1 MQWAVSTFTIVSS
14 SSLKCLPEHQP
25 HGGSDVQLAQS
36 GCASQASSA
45 LTAAMRCTESAALRA
60 IHISY
65 LATNFSLKSERTN
78 ELTKTLVPARVPAQC
93 LQVPAYD
100 ALSGAAT
107 PASAISRSDQ
117 TGKG

>member
-1 MQWAVSTFTIVSS
+1 MIGPFAVPSVQWAVSTFTIVSS

-60 IHISY
+60 ITY
-65 LATNFSLKSERTN
+65 FLFGN
-78 ELTKTLVPARVPAQC
+78 
-93 LQVPAYD
+93 
-100 ALSGAAT
+100 
-107 PASAISRSDQ
+107 
-117 TGKG
+117 